1 MAKAKGGLGRGLGAL
16 LPEYEE
22 IVETHNGQGG
32 IVELELEKIFPNPDQ
47 PRKQFDEDKLI
58 D

>member
-22 IVETHNGQGG
+22 LVDAHDAKDG
-32 IVELELEKIFPNPDQ
+32 IVELDLEKVFPT
-47 PRKQFDEDKLI
+47 LI
-58 D
+58 SREKTLTKIN

>member
-22 IVETHNGQGG
+22 LVDAHDAKDG
-32 IVELELEKIFPNPDQ
+32 IVELDLEKVFPNPDQ
-47 PRKQFDEDKLI
+47 PQKTLTKI
-58 D
+58 N